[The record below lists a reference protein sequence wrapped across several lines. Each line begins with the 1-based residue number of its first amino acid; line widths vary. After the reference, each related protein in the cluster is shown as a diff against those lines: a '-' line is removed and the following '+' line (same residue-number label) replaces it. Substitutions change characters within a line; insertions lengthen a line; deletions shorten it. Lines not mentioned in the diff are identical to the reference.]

1 MLFKEL
7 LFTKIHA
14 YCNEFSLP
22 FIFLLMCVC
31 LCRVRR
37 YFTKRYFCTDT
48 NILKICLWLCL
59 CVCVHYLWKNKIQT
73 ISVEEKEEQT
83 HFKIIIFL
91 GRRRHALQI
100 CTHYS
105 RFRSTLRVLKYL
117 HFVSYHL
124 QQPFMWRDICM
135 KIFNVYSLSFS

>member
-7 LFTKIHA
+7 LFTKTHA
-14 YCNEFSLP
+14 YCNEFSFP

-59 CVCVHYLWKNKIQT
+59 CLCVFVHYLWKNKIQT

-91 GRRRHALQI
+91 GWHALQI

-105 RFRSTLRVLKYL
+105 RFRSTLIVLKYL